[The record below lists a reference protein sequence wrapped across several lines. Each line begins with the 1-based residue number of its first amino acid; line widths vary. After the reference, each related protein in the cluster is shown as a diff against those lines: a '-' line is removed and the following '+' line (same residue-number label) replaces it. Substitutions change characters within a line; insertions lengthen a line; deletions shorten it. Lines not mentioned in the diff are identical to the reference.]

1 VIEKRRRNTTMN
13 TKREDSENSKG
24 KEAKDRE

>member
-13 TKREDSENSKG
+13 TKREDSENGKG